1 MRLSQKTVFQ
11 MSQAMNMPGS
21 FWPTHQPKDFGCH
34 SGKKSKS
41 CSVSMERFQVTPSIH
56 ASYRPLFTN
65 EFTPFNSFSHH
76 AVEVRA

>member
-1 MRLSQKTVFQ
+1 MRLSQKTVYQ
-11 MSQAMNMPGS
+11 MSQAMNMPGN

-41 CSVSMERFQVTPSIH
+41 CSVSVEGFQVTASVH